1 MTGNAAPPL
10 TLASSADGI
19 YTLTLDA
26 PKRVNAVDIPMVQ
39 ALNAALASVH
49 AAPQARVLVLRSSS
63 RSFCAGGDISAIR
76 DSLSD
81 PERLLGPLIE
91 QFHDAIL
98 AMRRLPVP
106 VIGSV
111 RGAAA
116 GGGYSLAMACDLI
129 VASDNARF
137 VAGYP
142 ALGTSSDGGL
152 SHFLMR
158 RLGSMRAMDAL
169 LLRGN
174 SRLQL
179 DLGRAAR
186 QFFRLVS
193 GAMLAV
199 YDPRRGEDR
208 IELSTPVVTL
218 GIRGTGVYVETD
230 AVRAYVC
237 TCYGAV
243 DIATVGGTPQRER
256 VVTTHHDAPRWVLAQ
271 PQDGQRIL
279 PAPVMT
285 NHDDAELIL
294 LEALVGREV
303 PFNAGDYDERP
314 RREY

>member
-10 TLASSADGI
+10 TLESSADGI

-39 ALNAALASVH
+39 ALNAALARVH

-98 AMRRLPVP
+98 AFRRLPVP

-169 LLRGN
+169 LLRSTLSAADAQSLGLVA
-174 SRLQL
+174 RVVADAQL
-179 DLGRAAR
+179 DEQTQQAAA
-186 QFFRLVS
+186 QM
-193 GAMLAV
+193 AAQA
-199 YDPRRGEDR
+199 PQ
-208 IELSTPVVTL
+208 
-218 GIRGTGVYVETD
+218 
-230 AVRAYVC
+230 AVREFKALLNGSEDAALAAQLKLEKQAFLRC
-237 TCYGAV
+237 AKTE
-243 DIATVGGTPQRER
+243 DFRQRVE
-256 VVTTHHDAPRWVLAQ
+256 AFLA
-271 PQDGQRIL
+271 R
-279 PAPVMT
+279 
-285 NHDDAELIL
+285 
-294 LEALVGREV
+294 
-303 PFNAGDYDERP
+303 RP
-314 RREY
+314 